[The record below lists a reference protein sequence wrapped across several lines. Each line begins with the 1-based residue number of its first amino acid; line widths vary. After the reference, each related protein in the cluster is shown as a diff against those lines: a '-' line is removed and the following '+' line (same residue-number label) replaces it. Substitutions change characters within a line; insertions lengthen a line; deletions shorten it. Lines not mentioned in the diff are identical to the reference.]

1 MLVLP
6 TPDQSAKIADTK
18 TRIVAS
24 EDAVWRVWHGGQSNA
39 WWWSSGANRRIKMKE
54 RPLLDAD
61 ERLNQSTEPTLSA
74 LIGQINGFVQNAVLD
89 SRCATKLVKRLKNE
103 AEVIRGSGNS
113 TKSGR
118 RELKEAFD
126 EVEATL
132 REHDA
137 GLLVAANAALR
148 VKA

>member
-1 MLVLP
+1 
-6 TPDQSAKIADTK
+6 
-18 TRIVAS
+18 
-24 EDAVWRVWHGGQSNA
+24 
-39 WWWSSGANRRIKMKE
+39 MKE

-61 ERLNQSTEPTLSA
+61 RPLNQSTEATLSA
-74 LIGQINGFVQNAVLD
+74 LIGQINDFVQNAVLD
-89 SRCATKLVKRLKNE
+89 SRCAAKLVKRLRSE
-103 AEVIRGSGNS
+103 AEAIRGSGNS

-118 RELKEAFD
+118 CELKRAFD

-148 VKA
+148 VKDMALR

>member
-1 MLVLP
+1 
-6 TPDQSAKIADTK
+6 
-18 TRIVAS
+18 
-24 EDAVWRVWHGGQSNA
+24 
-39 WWWSSGANRRIKMKE
+39 MKE
-54 RPLLDAD
+54 RLLLDTD
-61 ERLNQSTEPTLSA
+61 ERLNQSTEATLSA
-74 LIGQINGFVQNAVLD
+74 LIGQINGFVQSAVLD
-89 SRCATKLVKRLKNE
+89 SRCAAKLVRRLKNE
-103 AEVIRGSGNS
+103 SEVIRGTENS

-148 VKA
+148 AES